1 MLTPEQYRNGEMAAL
16 YHNRIAAGPV
26 KAPL

>member
-1 MLTPEQYRNGEMAAL
+1 MLTLEQYRNREIAAL
-16 YHNRIAAGPV
+16 YHNCIAAGPV

>member
-1 MLTPEQYRNGEMAAL
+1 MLTLEQYRNGEMAAL
-16 YHNRIAAGPV
+16 YNNCIAAGPV